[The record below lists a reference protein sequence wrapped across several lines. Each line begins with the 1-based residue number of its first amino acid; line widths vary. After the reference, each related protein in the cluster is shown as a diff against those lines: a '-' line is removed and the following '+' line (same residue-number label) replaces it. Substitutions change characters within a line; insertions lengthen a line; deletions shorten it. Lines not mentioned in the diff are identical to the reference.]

1 MFVKIGHSLE
11 IEELMPMVI
20 LQTEPSINMNTLRR
34 FPAEWEKQQGIL
46 LCFPHNGKDWPGK
59 FGAVQWDFVEFIKKI
74 AESEQVL
81 LLVKDEKQKS
91 KVFDMLEKAHV
102 ELERI
107 SFIFQKTNR
116 SWMRDSG
123 PIIVK
128 NGNKR
133 EALNFHFNA
142 WAKYKNYKLDRLVPS
157 TVADFLKIPLT
168 SVFHNGKPVILE
180 GGAIDV
186 NGKGTLLTSEECLMH
201 PDIQVRNPGF
211 SREDYEAIFRKY
223 LGVSNVIW
231 LGNGI
236 FGDDT
241 HGHIDDLCRFVNED
255 TILTVI
261 ETNPEDLNYAALQD
275 NLKRLQQA
283 KLENGKPPKII
294 TLPMP
299 TGLEFDGLRLP
310 ASYANFLILN
320 QSVLVPVF
328 NDSKD
333 IEALTIISG
342 CFPDR
347 KIIPINATDL
357 IWGFGTLHCL
367 SQQIPD
373 E

>member
-1 MFVKIGHSLE
+1 
-11 IEELMPMVI
+11 
-20 LQTEPSINMNTLRR
+20 
-34 FPAEWEKQQGIL
+34 
-46 LCFPHNGKDWPGK
+46 
-59 FGAVQWDFVEFIKKI
+59 
-74 AESEQVL
+74 
-81 LLVKDEKQKS
+81 
-91 KVFDMLEKAHV
+91 
-102 ELERI
+102 
-107 SFIFQKTNR
+107 
-116 SWMRDSG
+116 
-123 PIIVK
+123 
-128 NGNKR
+128 
-133 EALNFHFNA
+133 
-142 WAKYKNYKLDRLVPS
+142 
-157 TVADFLKIPLT
+157 
-168 SVFHNGKPVILE
+168 
-180 GGAIDV
+180 
-186 NGKGTLLTSEECLMH
+186 
-201 PDIQVRNPGF
+201 
-211 SREDYEAIFRKY
+211 
-223 LGVSNVIW
+223 